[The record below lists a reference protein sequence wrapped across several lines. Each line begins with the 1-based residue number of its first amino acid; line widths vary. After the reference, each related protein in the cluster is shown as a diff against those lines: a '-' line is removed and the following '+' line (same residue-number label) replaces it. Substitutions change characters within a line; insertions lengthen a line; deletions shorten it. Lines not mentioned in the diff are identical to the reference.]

1 MKRILFA
8 IGNFT
13 LEKSEIEKILPKSD
27 YELIY
32 NPIGED
38 LNFKLHPEIFEDVDY
53 VLAGLE
59 PYSDT
64 FFLKYPRIA
73 CISRIGVGTDNIDLD
88 AARAAATR
96 VCITSDKPSVSV
108 AELCVGNMISML
120 RNTHQ
125 MSNQLKDN
133 LWKQFQG
140 RDLRN
145 QRVGIVGLGS
155 IGKEVVKRLQ
165 PFGCQIYSA
174 SRSWNN
180 QFAEEHHVKRLGLK
194 ELFKTCNIISIHL
207 PMEDSTLKIIN
218 KEMITTMPEGSFIIN
233 TSRSRVIDNEAVCE
247 ALWSNH
253 LAGVAIDVFDE
264 EPNAHPYTNA
274 PNVILSP
281 HIGSF
286 TQQTRK
292 AMETMSL
299 ETLVNLDRYNET
311 FNMDE
316 RSKMH
321 DYLSKVTV

>member
-13 LEKSEIEKILPKSD
+13 LNKSEIEKILPKPD

-53 VLAGLE
+53 ILAGLE

-120 RNTHQ
+120 RHTHQ

-194 ELFKTCNIISIHL
+194 ELFKTCTIISIHL

-218 KEMITTMPEGSFIIN
+218 KEMIATMPEGSFIIN
-233 TSRSRVIDNEAVCE
+233 TSRSGVIDNEAVCE

-264 EPNAHPYTNA
+264 EPDVHPYTNA

-311 FNMDE
+311 VNMDE
-316 RSKMH
+316 RSKMQ

>member
-13 LEKSEIEKILPKSD
+13 LNKSEIEKILPKPD

-53 VLAGLE
+53 ILAGLE

-120 RNTHQ
+120 RHTHQ

-194 ELFKTCNIISIHL
+194 ELFKTCTIISIHL

-218 KEMITTMPEGSFIIN
+218 KEMIATMPEGSFIIN
-233 TSRSRVIDNEAVCE
+233 TSRSGVIDNEAVCE

-264 EPNAHPYTNA
+264 EPDVHPYTNA

-311 FNMDE
+311 VNMDE
-316 RSKMH
+316 RSKMQY
-321 DYLSKVTV
+321 YLSKVTV